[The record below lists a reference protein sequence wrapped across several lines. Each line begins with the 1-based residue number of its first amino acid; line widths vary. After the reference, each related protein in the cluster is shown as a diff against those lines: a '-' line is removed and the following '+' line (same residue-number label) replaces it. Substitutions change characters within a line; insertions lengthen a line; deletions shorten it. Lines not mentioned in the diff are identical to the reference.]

1 MRRNSGKTLAAAHAA
16 IETAAASAPHASPSP
31 GCCTLTAS
39 ARPSATAVARW
50 TCARLADATGVSSKL
65 AKSASGG
72 EPSSE
77 MIIFLWGVRAG
88 WGGGG
93 GCMRMVGMR
102 MVSMG

>member
-39 ARPSATAVARW
+39 ARPSAAVARW

-77 MIIFLWGVRAG
+77 MIIFLWGGRA
-88 WGGGG
+88 GGGG
-93 GCMRMVGMR
+93 GGGVCA
-102 MVSMG
+102 